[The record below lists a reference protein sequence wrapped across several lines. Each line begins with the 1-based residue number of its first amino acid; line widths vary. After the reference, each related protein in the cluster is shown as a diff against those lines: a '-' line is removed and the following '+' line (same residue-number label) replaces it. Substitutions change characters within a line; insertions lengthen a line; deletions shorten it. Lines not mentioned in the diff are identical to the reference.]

1 MARGLQTRKLETH
14 KLPNISPSESTFEY
28 MSCIRTLNLRMRC
41 DHMNTHTQIHD
52 ETIERH
58 ETRKH
63 SGMYVTKQ
71 HDNVENAFI
80 TDNDR
85 RAML

>member
-1 MARGLQTRKLETH
+1 MARRLHTRKLETH
-14 KLPNISPSESTFEY
+14 KLQNVKPIESSLLY